1 MRRVLGPAVRRLL
14 LVTGLTIAA
23 SGVATAQSATAA
35 VLTAAFLFN
44 FAKFTAW
51 PADAPHDGPI
61 TICVSGDP
69 DVVSA
74 LQRIVTGRPIAGRDV
89 AASTVSA
96 GGWRGCHV
104 LYLTGLEAGRSQR
117 IVDEL
122 KGSPILTVSD
132 LQGFAEHGGIVG
144 LVVDSGKIRFRIN
157 TDAAERAR
165 LRLSSRV
172 LTLATVVK
180 DGGPIPGP

>member
-1 MRRVLGPAVRRLL
+1 VRRVFGPTLRRLL
-14 LVTGLTIAA
+14 LAAGLTVAA
-23 SGVATAQSATAA
+23 CTVTTAQSATAA

-44 FAKFTAW
+44 FAKFTEW
-51 PADAPHDGPI
+51 PADAPRDGPI
-61 TICVSGDP
+61 TICVAGDP

-74 LQRIVTGRPIAGRDV
+74 LERIVRGRPLAGRDV
-89 AASTVSA
+89 AASNVS

-104 LYLTGLEAGRSQR
+104 LYLTGLDAAHSQR

-122 KGSPILTVSD
+122 KGAPVLTVSD
-132 LQGFAEHGGIVG
+132 REGFTEQGGIVG
-144 LVVDSGKIRFRIN
+144 LVADGGKIRFKIN

-172 LTLATVVK
+172 LILATVVK
-180 DGGPIPGP
+180 DGTAH